1 MNRNANLIYRINSR
15 IRLLFL
21 KISCSLT
28 GINSAIRFLR
38 NPNPWISVKVIR
50 SFGGKAGKGT
60 TIKRSLFID
69 NSFEDLNSKGDFSNL
84 VIGENCYIGDM
95 VYLDLADKVIIEDNA
110 ILAGKVSVVT
120 HSDCNRSEYLNAKFP
135 RKTAPVFIKKGSW
148 IGFGATILAGVT
160 IGENS
165 VVAAN
170 SLVTKDVEPC
180 SLYSGTPATKQKSL

>member
-15 IRLLFL
+15 IRLILL
-21 KISCSLT
+21 TISCSLT
-28 GINSAIRFLR
+28 GINPAIRFLR
-38 NPNPWISVKVIR
+38 NPNPWISVKVLR
-50 SFGGKAGKGT
+50 LFGAKAGKGT

-84 VIGENCYIGDM
+84 EIGENCYLGDM
-95 VYLDLADKVIIEDNA
+95 VYLDLADKITIEDNA

-120 HSDCNRSEYLNAKFP
+120 HSDCNRSEYLIAKFP
-135 RKTAPVFIKKGSW
+135 RKTAPVVIKKGSW

-160 IGENS
+160 VGENS
-165 VVAAN
+165 VVGAN
-170 SLVTKDVEPC
+170 SLVTKNVEPY